1 MPSWRSS
8 APIRANGRL
17 LVIDGGFCSA
27 YHPKTGIAGYTLI
40 SSSRGCR
47 LKAHQAFE
55 SVEAVLTRNADIV
68 SETDR
73 FDVAERR
80 RMVSDTDTGVQIREQ
95 ISDLRALLEAYR
107 TGTLDERP

>member
-1 MPSWRSS
+1 M
-8 APIRANGRL
+8 
-17 LVIDGGFCSA
+17 
-27 YHPKTGIAGYTLI
+27 
-40 SSSRGCR
+40 
-47 LKAHQAFE
+47 
-55 SVEAVLTRNADIV
+55 LTRTADIV

>member
-1 MPSWRSS
+1 ME
-8 APIRANGRL
+8 
-17 LVIDGGFCSA
+17 GFCSV
-27 YHPKTGIAGYTLI
+27 YHPKTVIAGYTLI

-95 ISDLRALLEAYR
+95 IADLRALLEAYR
-107 TGTLDERP
+107 TGVLEERL